1 MSEKYWLELGL
12 ATQQEYKVSVIQE
25 GIYDAKRFYI
35 SWIYIKEKKKKVTR
49 IMTDFYAD
57 LLVSIV
63 ALLIVSG
70 TEILYVNHVA
80 DSLVLL
86 LLGC

>member
-1 MSEKYWLELGL
+1 MTKI
-12 ATQQEYKVSVIQE
+12 VI
-25 GIYDAKRFYI
+25 
-35 SWIYIKEKKKKVTR
+35 
-49 IMTDFYAD
+49 DFYVCAHAD

-63 ALLIVSG
+63 ALLIVAG

-86 LLGC
+86 LLRC

>member
-1 MSEKYWLELGL
+1 MMLKGSISP
-12 ATQQEYKVSVIQE
+12 EYKE
-25 GIYDAKRFYI
+25 
-35 SWIYIKEKKKKVTR
+35 KKKVTR
-49 IMTDFYAD
+49 IVADFYAD

-80 DSLVLL
+80 DSLVLP

>member
-1 MSEKYWLELGL
+1 
-12 ATQQEYKVSVIQE
+12 
-25 GIYDAKRFYI
+25 
-35 SWIYIKEKKKKVTR
+35 
-49 IMTDFYAD
+49 MTDFYAD

-80 DSLVLL
+80 DSLVLP

>member
-1 MSEKYWLELGL
+1 MYFL
-12 ATQQEYKVSVIQE
+12 
-25 GIYDAKRFYI
+25 
-35 SWIYIKEKKKKVTR
+35 KKVTR
-49 IMTDFYAD
+49 IVIDFYVYAHAD

-63 ALLIVSG
+63 ALLIVAG